1 MQPHSVYLPAWA
13 MSRIED
19 QSVHGGIGRAFGRT
33 RWLAWPPAKA
43 PLQWH
48 APVSLEARNSCDAIV
63 TIVATRG
70 SMQACSSVD
79 AGREKCSAVV
89 RRAAPGLR
97 LGLQRDRIMYVPLHM
112 VHPEGGVV
120 PATVIVVQRI
130 YPMLHKD
137 SIGVMRTPKAHSA
150 AQALAEARLAQ
161 VPGDRRC
168 TAAAVKEESQGTH
181 WTVCTGR
188 LDRCTR
194 KSSRRWRMR
203 SVHGVKQSWE
213 RRQTTF
219 QQVQSMFLMRN
230 LAHHPQRGPLLAV
243 RCPDPPVS
251 CVVQRSGCMHNPCCT
266 GHRMWVFRGSVLRI
280 RADLG
285 GA

>member
-1 MQPHSVYLPAWA
+1 

-33 RWLAWPPAKA
+33 RWLAWAPAEA
-43 PLQWH
+43 SLQWH
-48 APVSLEARNSCDAIV
+48 APVSSEARNSCDAIV
-63 TIVATRG
+63 TIFATSG

-79 AGREKCSAVV
+79 ARRKNYSGVL

-137 SIGVMRTPKAHSA
+137 SIGVMRTPKAHAA
-150 AQALAEARLAQ
+150 AQALAEARFAQ
-161 VPGDRRC
+161 VLGDRRC
-168 TAAAVKEESQGTH
+168 TASVVKEETQGIH
-181 WTVCTGR
+181 WTACTGQ
-188 LDRCTR
+188 LDRCMR

-203 SVHGVKQSWE
+203 SVHGAKQLWE
-213 RRQTTF
+213 RRRKTF
-219 QQVQSMFLMRN
+219 QQVQFMFLMRN
-230 LAHHPQRGPLLAV
+230 LARHP
-243 RCPDPPVS
+243 
-251 CVVQRSGCMHNPCCT
+251 
-266 GHRMWVFRGSVLRI
+266 
-280 RADLG
+280 
-285 GA
+285 